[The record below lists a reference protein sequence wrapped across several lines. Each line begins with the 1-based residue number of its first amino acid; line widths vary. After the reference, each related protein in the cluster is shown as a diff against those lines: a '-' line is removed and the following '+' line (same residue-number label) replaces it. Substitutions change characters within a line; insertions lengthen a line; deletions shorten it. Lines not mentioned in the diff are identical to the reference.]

1 MGLRYFV
8 KELQSIKGASNPSMI
23 LLTGAWIAAFAI
35 AAMVLAALG
44 LLHRTHLGDV
54 LHEHVKDR
62 PRRRMFLAS
71 VSFLLTFAGL
81 RLLTWS
87 IHNNIGPF
95 HDVQMGGRHIHHLV
109 WGVLLLLLVGYA
121 WLAEIGT
128 GEVGTSLVASRLMAL
143 LYGAAAAL
151 TLDEFALWLNL
162 RDVYWAKEGRSS
174 LDAGILFLA
183 VLSVGAWG
191 APLWLGLW
199 RKSKIHHRDI
209 EAHRN

>member
-1 MGLRYFV
+1 VAVAVGVMAV
-8 KELQSIKGASNPSMI
+8 SA
-23 LLTGAWIAAFAI
+23 
-35 AAMVLAALG
+35 LA
-44 LLHRTHLGDV
+44 LLHRARLGDV
-54 LHEHVKDR
+54 LHEHVKAR

-71 VSFLLTFAGL
+71 ISFLLTFAGL

-109 WGVLLLLLVGYA
+109 WGILLLLACGYA

-128 GEVGTSLVASRLMAL
+128 GEKGTSLIASRLISL

-162 RDVYWAKEGRSS
+162 RDVYWERGGRSS
-174 LDAGILFLA
+174 LDAAILFLA

-191 APLWLGLW
+191 APLWRSLW
-199 RKSKIHHRDI
+199 RKSRIHH
-209 EAHRN
+209 